1 MAPVELDINAARGFR
16 ELRDGYL
23 FVLVSAALSAVLG
36 FVPVA
41 GHTIISLLVILGM
54 LKIIEGFREL
64 GDSTVLSHT
73 SGYKT
78 TYRILKYG
86 LIGIVIGII
95 LLFLGAC
102 AMLIYGSGVGITFGT
117 VFTGIDVLIGFIMI
131 LFVLSS
137 ISYLVSLFDLGA
149 DTDQLFFTLGGVLT
163 VMVIII
169 QIFFVHSLLAL
180 LSSAAFSLSGIFH
193 IFVSLILLYLVM
205 VVMEVITLFL
215 CYKAC
220 TYAIDNGGMPE
231 PKKGSNRLIK

>member
-1 MAPVELDINAARGFR
+1 MAPFKLDINAARGFR

-36 FVPVA
+36 FIPIA

-64 GDSTVLSHT
+64 GESSALSHT

-95 LLFLGAC
+95 LLFFGAC
-102 AMLIYGSGVGITFGT
+102 ALLIYGSGAGSTFST
-117 VFTGIDVLIGFIMI
+117 IFTGIEVLIGYIMI

-149 DTDQLFFTLGGVLT
+149 DTQQLFFTVGGALT
-163 VMVIII
+163 VLVIIM
-169 QIFFVHSLLAL
+169 QILFVHDLLAL
-180 LSSAAFSLSGIFH
+180 LAIAAFSLSGIFH
-193 IFVSLILLYLVM
+193 IFVSLILLYLAM
-205 VVMEVITLFL
+205 VVMEVITLFI

-220 TYAIDNGGMPE
+220 TGAIEGGGVPE
-231 PKKGSNRLIK
+231 PAKLIK